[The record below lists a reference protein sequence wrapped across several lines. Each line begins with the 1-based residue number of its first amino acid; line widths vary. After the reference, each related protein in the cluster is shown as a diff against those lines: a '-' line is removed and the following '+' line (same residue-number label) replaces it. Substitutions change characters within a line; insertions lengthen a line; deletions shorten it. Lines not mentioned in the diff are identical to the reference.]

1 MGKEIKVKCF
11 LRRSAFGLVAVS
23 ASVLVGSTVSAVDSP
38 IEQPRIIPNGGTL
51 TNLLGNA
58 PEKLALRNVER
69 AIDELKKQ
77 AIEDKE
83 ATTAIEA
90 ASSDALEALAD
101 QADTLQSE
109 EAAAVQSDNA
119 ASDAL
124 EALADQADALQS
136 EEAAVVKADNA
147 ASDALEAL
155 ADQTD
160 ALQSEEAAVVQSDN
174 AASDALEALADQADA
189 LQSEEAAVVQ
199 SDNAA
204 SDALE
209 ALADQTDALQSEEA
223 EVVQSD
229 NAASDAWEKAATPI
243 ALDVKKTKD
252 TKPVVK
258 KEERQN
264 VNTLPTTGE
273 ESNPFFTAAALAI
286 MVSTGVL
293 VVSSKC
299 KEN

>member
-58 PEKLALRNVER
+58 PEKLALRNEER

-101 QADTLQSE
+101 QAD
-109 EAAAVQSDNA
+109 
-119 ASDAL
+119 
-124 EALADQADALQS
+124 ALQS
-136 EEAAVVKADNA
+136 EEAAVVQLDNA

-160 ALQSEEAAVVQSDN
+160 ALQSEEAAVVK
-174 AASDALEALADQADA
+174 A
-189 LQSEEAAVVQ
+189 
-199 SDNAA
+199 DNAA

-229 NAASDAWEKAATPI
+229 NAASDAWEKAATSI

>member
-1 MGKEIKVKCF
+1 MGKEIKVKYF

-58 PEKLALRNVER
+58 PEKLALRNEER

-83 ATTAIEA
+83 AMTAIEA
-90 ASSDALEALAD
+90 AS
-101 QADTLQSE
+101 
-109 EAAAVQSDNA
+109 
-119 ASDAL
+119 
-124 EALADQADALQS
+124 
-136 EEAAVVKADNA
+136 
-147 ASDALEAL
+147 
-155 ADQTD
+155 
-160 ALQSEEAAVVQSDN
+160 
-174 AASDALEALADQADA
+174 SDALEALADQADA

-199 SDNAA
+199 SDTAA

-223 EVVQSD
+223 AVVKADTAASDALEALADQTDAVQSEEASVVKAD
-229 NAASDAWEKAATPI
+229 TAASDAWEKAATPT

-252 TKPVVK
+252 TTPVVK

-286 MVSTGVL
+286 MVSTGAL

>member
-1 MGKEIKVKCF
+1 MGKEIKVKYF

-58 PEKLALRNVER
+58 PEKLALRNEER

-101 QADTLQSE
+101 QT
-109 EAAAVQSDNA
+109 
-119 ASDAL
+119 
-124 EALADQADALQS
+124 DALQS

-174 AASDALEALADQADA
+174 AASDALEALADQADT
-189 LQSEEAAVVQ
+189 LQSEEAA
-199 SDNAA
+199 A
-204 SDALE
+204 
-209 ALADQTDALQSEEA
+209 
-223 EVVQSD
+223 VQSD

-273 ESNPFFTAAALAI
+273 ESNPFFTATALAI

>member
-58 PEKLALRNVER
+58 PEKLALRNEER

-90 ASSDALEALAD
+90 AS
-101 QADTLQSE
+101 
-109 EAAAVQSDNA
+109 
-119 ASDAL
+119 SDAL

-160 ALQSEEAAVVQSDN
+160 ALQSEEASVVK
-174 AASDALEALADQADA
+174 A
-189 LQSEEAAVVQ
+189 
-199 SDNAA
+199 
-204 SDALE
+204 
-209 ALADQTDALQSEEA
+209 
-223 EVVQSD
+223 D

>member
-38 IEQPRIIPNGGTL
+38 IEQPQIIPNGGTL

-58 PEKLALRNVER
+58 PEKLALRNEER

-124 EALADQADALQS
+124 EALADQ
-136 EEAAVVKADNA
+136 
-147 ASDALEAL
+147 
-155 ADQTD
+155 TD
-160 ALQSEEAAVVQSDN
+160 ALQSEEAA
-174 AASDALEALADQADA
+174 
-189 LQSEEAAVVQ
+189 
-199 SDNAA
+199 
-204 SDALE
+204 
-209 ALADQTDALQSEEA
+209 
-223 EVVQSD
+223 VVQSD

>member
-1 MGKEIKVKCF
+1 M
-11 LRRSAFGLVAVS
+11 
-23 ASVLVGSTVSAVDSP
+23 
-38 IEQPRIIPNGGTL
+38 
-51 TNLLGNA
+51 
-58 PEKLALRNVER
+58 
-69 AIDELKKQ
+69 
-77 AIEDKE
+77 
-83 ATTAIEA
+83 
-90 ASSDALEALAD
+90 
-101 QADTLQSE
+101 
-109 EAAAVQSDNA
+109 
-119 ASDAL
+119 
-124 EALADQADALQS
+124 ADQADALQS

-155 ADQTD
+155 ADQ
-160 ALQSEEAAVVQSDN
+160 A
-174 AASDALEALADQADA
+174 
-189 LQSEEAAVVQ
+189 
-199 SDNAA
+199 
-204 SDALE
+204 
-209 ALADQTDALQSEEA
+209 DALQSEEA

>member
-58 PEKLALRNVER
+58 PEKLALRNEER

-124 EALADQADALQS
+124 EALADQ
-136 EEAAVVKADNA
+136 
-147 ASDALEAL
+147 
-155 ADQTD
+155 T
-160 ALQSEEAAVVQSDN
+160 
-174 AASDALEALADQADA
+174 DA

>member
-1 MGKEIKVKCF
+1 MGKEIKVKYF

-58 PEKLALRNVER
+58 PEKLALRNEER

-90 ASSDALEALAD
+90 ASSDALEAL
-101 QADTLQSE
+101 
-109 EAAAVQSDNA
+109 V
-119 ASDAL
+119 
-124 EALADQADALQS
+124 DQADALQS
-136 EEAAVVKADNA
+136 EEAAVVKADTA

-160 ALQSEEAAVVQSDN
+160 ALQSEEAAVVK
-174 AASDALEALADQADA
+174 ADT
-189 LQSEEAAVVQ
+189 
-199 SDNAA
+199 AA

-209 ALADQTDALQSEEA
+209 ALADQTDAVQSEEA
-223 EVVQSD
+223 SVVKAD
-229 NAASDAWEKAATPI
+229 TAASDAWEKAATPT

-252 TKPVVK
+252 TTPVVK

-286 MVSTGVL
+286 TVSTGAL

>member
-1 MGKEIKVKCF
+1 MGKEIKVKYF

-58 PEKLALRNVER
+58 PEKLALRNEER

-101 QADTLQSE
+101 QADALQSE
-109 EAAAVQSDNA
+109 EAAVVKADTA

-136 EEAAVVKADNA
+136 EEASVVKAD
-147 ASDALEAL
+147 
-155 ADQTD
+155 T
-160 ALQSEEAAVVQSDN
+160 
-174 AASDALEALADQADA
+174 
-189 LQSEEAAVVQ
+189 
-199 SDNAA
+199 
-204 SDALE
+204 
-209 ALADQTDALQSEEA
+209 
-223 EVVQSD
+223 
-229 NAASDAWEKAATPI
+229 AASDAWEKAATPT

-252 TKPVVK
+252 TTPVVK

-286 MVSTGVL
+286 MVSTGAL

>member
-1 MGKEIKVKCF
+1 MGKEIKVKYF

-58 PEKLALRNVER
+58 PEKLALRNEER
-69 AIDELKKQ
+69 DIDELKKQ

-101 QADTLQSE
+101 QADT
-109 EAAAVQSDNA
+109 
-119 ASDAL
+119 
-124 EALADQADALQS
+124 LQS

-174 AASDALEALADQADA
+174 AASDA
-189 LQSEEAAVVQ
+189 
-199 SDNAA
+199 
-204 SDALE
+204 
-209 ALADQTDALQSEEA
+209 
-223 EVVQSD
+223 
-229 NAASDAWEKAATPI
+229 WEKAATPI
-243 ALDVKKTKD
+243 ALDIRKTKD

-286 MVSTGVL
+286 MVSTGAL

>member
-1 MGKEIKVKCF
+1 MGKEIKVKYF

-58 PEKLALRNVER
+58 PEKLALRNEER

-90 ASSDALEALAD
+90 ASSDALEAL
-101 QADTLQSE
+101 E
-109 EAAAVQSDNA
+109 
-119 ASDAL
+119 
-124 EALADQADALQS
+124 DQADALQS
-136 EEAAVVKADNA
+136 EEAAVVQSDTA

-160 ALQSEEAAVVQSDN
+160 ALQSEEAAVVK
-174 AASDALEALADQADA
+174 ADT
-189 LQSEEAAVVQ
+189 
-199 SDNAA
+199 AA

-209 ALADQTDALQSEEA
+209 ALADQTDAVQSEEA
-223 EVVQSD
+223 SVVKAD
-229 NAASDAWEKAATPI
+229 TAASDAWEKAATPT

-252 TKPVVK
+252 TTPVVK

-286 MVSTGVL
+286 MVSTGAL

>member
-58 PEKLALRNVER
+58 PEKLALRNEER

-101 QADTLQSE
+101 QT
-109 EAAAVQSDNA
+109 
-119 ASDAL
+119 
-124 EALADQADALQS
+124 DALQS

-147 ASDALEAL
+147 ASDTLEAL

-160 ALQSEEAAVVQSDN
+160 ALQSEEAAVVK
-174 AASDALEALADQADA
+174 A
-189 LQSEEAAVVQ
+189 
-199 SDNAA
+199 DNAA

-286 MVSTGVL
+286 MVSTGAL

>member
-1 MGKEIKVKCF
+1 GKEIKVKYF

-58 PEKLALRNVER
+58 PEKLALRNEER

-101 QADTLQSE
+101 QAD
-109 EAAAVQSDNA
+109 
-119 ASDAL
+119 
-124 EALADQADALQS
+124 ALQS
-136 EEAAVVKADNA
+136 EEAAVVQSDTA

-160 ALQSEEAAVVQSDN
+160 ALQSEEAAVVK
-174 AASDALEALADQADA
+174 ADT
-189 LQSEEAAVVQ
+189 
-199 SDNAA
+199 AA

-209 ALADQTDALQSEEA
+209 ALADQTDAVQSEEA
-223 EVVQSD
+223 SVVKAD
-229 NAASDAWEKAATPI
+229 TAASDAWEKAATPT

-252 TKPVVK
+252 TTPVVK

-286 MVSTGVL
+286 MVSTGAL

>member
-1 MGKEIKVKCF
+1 MGKEIKVKYF

-38 IEQPRIIPNGGTL
+38 IKQPRIIPNGGTL

-58 PEKLALRNVER
+58 PEKLALRNEER

-101 QADTLQSE
+101 QAD
-109 EAAAVQSDNA
+109 
-119 ASDAL
+119 
-124 EALADQADALQS
+124 ALQS
-136 EEAAVVKADNA
+136 EEAAVVQSDTA

-160 ALQSEEAAVVQSDN
+160 ALQSEEAAVVKADT

-199 SDNAA
+199 SD
-204 SDALE
+204 
-209 ALADQTDALQSEEA
+209 T
-223 EVVQSD
+223 
-229 NAASDAWEKAATPI
+229 AASDAWEKAATPI

>member
-1 MGKEIKVKCF
+1 MGKEIKVKYF

-58 PEKLALRNVER
+58 PEKLALRNEER

-101 QADTLQSE
+101 QAD
-109 EAAAVQSDNA
+109 
-119 ASDAL
+119 
-124 EALADQADALQS
+124 ALQS
-136 EEAAVVKADNA
+136 EEAAVVQSDTA
-147 ASDALEAL
+147 ASDVLEAL

-160 ALQSEEAAVVQSDN
+160 ALQSEEAAVVQSDT
-174 AASDALEALADQADA
+174 
-189 LQSEEAAVVQ
+189 
-199 SDNAA
+199 AA

-209 ALADQTDALQSEEA
+209 ALADQTDAVQSEEA
-223 EVVQSD
+223 SVVKAD
-229 NAASDAWEKAATPI
+229 NAASDAWEKAATPT

-252 TKPVVK
+252 TTPVVK

-273 ESNPFFTAAALAI
+273 ESNPFFTAATLAI
-286 MVSTGVL
+286 MVSTGAL

>member
-58 PEKLALRNVER
+58 PEKLALRNEER

-101 QADTLQSE
+101 QADALQSE
-109 EAAAVQSDNA
+109 EAAVVQSDNA
-119 ASDAL
+119 ASDTL
-124 EALADQADALQS
+124 EALADQTDALQS

-147 ASDALEAL
+147 ASD
-155 ADQTD
+155 T
-160 ALQSEEAAVVQSDN
+160 
-174 AASDALEALADQADA
+174 
-189 LQSEEAAVVQ
+189 
-199 SDNAA
+199 
-204 SDALE
+204 LE

>member
-1 MGKEIKVKCF
+1 MGKEIKVKYF

-38 IEQPRIIPNGGTL
+38 IEQPRIIPNGRTL

-58 PEKLALRNVER
+58 PEKLALRNEER

-101 QADTLQSE
+101 QAD
-109 EAAAVQSDNA
+109 
-119 ASDAL
+119 
-124 EALADQADALQS
+124 ALQS
-136 EEAAVVKADNA
+136 EEAAVVQSDTA

-160 ALQSEEAAVVQSDN
+160 ALQSEEAAVVK
-174 AASDALEALADQADA
+174 AD
-189 LQSEEAAVVQ
+189 
-199 SDNAA
+199 
-204 SDALE
+204 
-209 ALADQTDALQSEEA
+209 T
-223 EVVQSD
+223 
-229 NAASDAWEKAATPI
+229 AASDAWEKAATPT

-252 TKPVVK
+252 TTPVVK

-286 MVSTGVL
+286 MVSTGAL

>member
-58 PEKLALRNVER
+58 PEKLALRNEER

-101 QADTLQSE
+101 QAD
-109 EAAAVQSDNA
+109 
-119 ASDAL
+119 
-124 EALADQADALQS
+124 ALQS
-136 EEAAVVKADNA
+136 EEAAVVKADTA

-160 ALQSEEAAVVQSDN
+160 ALQSEEAAVVKADT

-189 LQSEEAAVVQ
+189 LQSEEASVVK
-199 SDNAA
+199 A
-204 SDALE
+204 
-209 ALADQTDALQSEEA
+209 
-223 EVVQSD
+223 D
-229 NAASDAWEKAATPI
+229 NAASDAWEKAATPT

-252 TKPVVK
+252 TTPVVK

-264 VNTLPTTGE
+264 VNTLPTTSE

-286 MVSTGVL
+286 MVSTGAL

>member
-1 MGKEIKVKCF
+1 
-11 LRRSAFGLVAVS
+11 
-23 ASVLVGSTVSAVDSP
+23 
-38 IEQPRIIPNGGTL
+38 IPNGGTL

-58 PEKLALRNVER
+58 PEKLALRNEER

-101 QADTLQSE
+101 QT
-109 EAAAVQSDNA
+109 
-119 ASDAL
+119 
-124 EALADQADALQS
+124 DALQS
-136 EEAAVVKADNA
+136 EEAAVVKA
-147 ASDALEAL
+147 
-155 ADQTD
+155 
-160 ALQSEEAAVVQSDN
+160 
-174 AASDALEALADQADA
+174 
-189 LQSEEAAVVQ
+189 
-199 SDNAA
+199 DNAA

>member
-1 MGKEIKVKCF
+1 MGKEIKVKYF
-11 LRRSAFGLVAVS
+11 LRRSVFGLVAVS

-58 PEKLALRNVER
+58 PEKLALRNEER

-90 ASSDALEALAD
+90 ASSDALEAL
-101 QADTLQSE
+101 
-109 EAAAVQSDNA
+109 V
-119 ASDAL
+119 
-124 EALADQADALQS
+124 DQADALQS
-136 EEAAVVKADNA
+136 EEAAVVQSDTA

-160 ALQSEEAAVVQSDN
+160 ALQSEEAAVVK
-174 AASDALEALADQADA
+174 ADT
-189 LQSEEAAVVQ
+189 
-199 SDNAA
+199 AA

-209 ALADQTDALQSEEA
+209 ALADQTDAVQSEEA
-223 EVVQSD
+223 SVVKAD
-229 NAASDAWEKAATPI
+229 TAASDAWEKAATPT

-252 TKPVVK
+252 TTPVVK

-286 MVSTGVL
+286 TVSTGAL

>member
-58 PEKLALRNVER
+58 PEKLALRNEER

-90 ASSDALEALAD
+90 AS
-101 QADTLQSE
+101 
-109 EAAAVQSDNA
+109 
-119 ASDAL
+119 
-124 EALADQADALQS
+124 
-136 EEAAVVKADNA
+136 
-147 ASDALEAL
+147 
-155 ADQTD
+155 
-160 ALQSEEAAVVQSDN
+160 
-174 AASDALEALADQADA
+174 SDALEALADQADA

-223 EVVQSD
+223 AVVKADNAASDALEALADQTDALQSEEAAVVQSD

>member
-1 MGKEIKVKCF
+1 KCF

-58 PEKLALRNVER
+58 PEKLALRNEER

-101 QADTLQSE
+101 QT
-109 EAAAVQSDNA
+109 
-119 ASDAL
+119 
-124 EALADQADALQS
+124 DALQS
-136 EEAAVVKADNA
+136 EEAAVVKA
-147 ASDALEAL
+147 
-155 ADQTD
+155 
-160 ALQSEEAAVVQSDN
+160 
-174 AASDALEALADQADA
+174 
-189 LQSEEAAVVQ
+189 
-199 SDNAA
+199 DNAA

>member
-1 MGKEIKVKCF
+1 MGKEIKVKYF

-58 PEKLALRNVER
+58 PEKLALRNEER

-90 ASSDALEALAD
+90 ASSDALEALADNAASDALEALAD

-124 EALADQADALQS
+124 EALADQADTLQS
-136 EEAAVVKADNA
+136 EEAAA
-147 ASDALEAL
+147 
-155 ADQTD
+155 
-160 ALQSEEAAVVQSDN
+160 
-174 AASDALEALADQADA
+174 
-189 LQSEEAAVVQ
+189 
-199 SDNAA
+199 
-204 SDALE
+204 
-209 ALADQTDALQSEEA
+209 
-223 EVVQSD
+223 VQSD

-273 ESNPFFTAAALAI
+273 ESNPFFTATALAI
-286 MVSTGVL
+286 MVSTGV
-293 VVSSKC
+293 
-299 KEN
+299 

>member
-1 MGKEIKVKCF
+1 MGKEIKVKYF

-38 IEQPRIIPNGGTL
+38 IKQPRIIPNGGTL

-58 PEKLALRNVER
+58 PEKLALRNEER

-101 QADTLQSE
+101 QAD
-109 EAAAVQSDNA
+109 
-119 ASDAL
+119 
-124 EALADQADALQS
+124 ALQS
-136 EEAAVVKADNA
+136 EEAAVVKADTA

-160 ALQSEEAAVVQSDN
+160 ALQSEEAAVVQSD
-174 AASDALEALADQADA
+174 
-189 LQSEEAAVVQ
+189 
-199 SDNAA
+199 
-204 SDALE
+204 
-209 ALADQTDALQSEEA
+209 T
-223 EVVQSD
+223 
-229 NAASDAWEKAATPI
+229 AASDAWEKAATPI

>member
-1 MGKEIKVKCF
+1 
-11 LRRSAFGLVAVS
+11 AFGLVAVS

-58 PEKLALRNVER
+58 PEKLALRNEER

-101 QADTLQSE
+101 QAD
-109 EAAAVQSDNA
+109 
-119 ASDAL
+119 
-124 EALADQADALQS
+124 ALQS
-136 EEAAVVKADNA
+136 EEAAVVQSDTA

-160 ALQSEEAAVVQSDN
+160 ALQSEEAAVVK
-174 AASDALEALADQADA
+174 ADT
-189 LQSEEAAVVQ
+189 
-199 SDNAA
+199 AA

-209 ALADQTDALQSEEA
+209 ALADQTDAVQSEEA
-223 EVVQSD
+223 SVVKAD
-229 NAASDAWEKAATPI
+229 TAASDAWEKAATPT

-252 TKPVVK
+252 TTPVVK

-286 MVSTGVL
+286 MVSTGAL

>member
-1 MGKEIKVKCF
+1 MGKEIKVKYF

-38 IEQPRIIPNGGTL
+38 IEQPRIIPNGRTL

-58 PEKLALRNVER
+58 PEKLALRNEER

-101 QADTLQSE
+101 QAD
-109 EAAAVQSDNA
+109 
-119 ASDAL
+119 
-124 EALADQADALQS
+124 ALQS
-136 EEAAVVKADNA
+136 EEAAVVQSDTA

-160 ALQSEEAAVVQSDN
+160 AVQSEEASVVK
-174 AASDALEALADQADA
+174 AD
-189 LQSEEAAVVQ
+189 
-199 SDNAA
+199 
-204 SDALE
+204 
-209 ALADQTDALQSEEA
+209 T
-223 EVVQSD
+223 
-229 NAASDAWEKAATPI
+229 AASDAWEKAATPT

-252 TKPVVK
+252 TTPVVK

-286 MVSTGVL
+286 MVSTGAL

>member
-1 MGKEIKVKCF
+1 MKVKYF

-38 IEQPRIIPNGGTL
+38 IEQPRIIPNGRTL

-58 PEKLALRNVER
+58 PEKLALRNEER

-101 QADTLQSE
+101 QAD
-109 EAAAVQSDNA
+109 
-119 ASDAL
+119 
-124 EALADQADALQS
+124 ALQS
-136 EEAAVVKADNA
+136 EEAAVVQSDTA

-160 ALQSEEAAVVQSDN
+160 ALQSEEAAVVK
-174 AASDALEALADQADA
+174 ADT
-189 LQSEEAAVVQ
+189 
-199 SDNAA
+199 AA

-209 ALADQTDALQSEEA
+209 ALADQTDAVQSEEA
-223 EVVQSD
+223 SVVKAD
-229 NAASDAWEKAATPI
+229 TAASDAWEKAATPT

-252 TKPVVK
+252 TTPVVK

-286 MVSTGVL
+286 MVSTGAL

>member
-58 PEKLALRNVER
+58 PEKLALRNEER

-90 ASSDALEALAD
+90 AS
-101 QADTLQSE
+101 
-109 EAAAVQSDNA
+109 
-119 ASDAL
+119 SDAL

-160 ALQSEEAAVVQSDN
+160 ALQSEEAAVVK
-174 AASDALEALADQADA
+174 A
-189 LQSEEAAVVQ
+189 
-199 SDNAA
+199 DNAA

>member
-1 MGKEIKVKCF
+1 MGKEIKVKYF

-58 PEKLALRNVER
+58 PEKLALRNEER

-90 ASSDALEALAD
+90 ASSDALEAL
-101 QADTLQSE
+101 
-109 EAAAVQSDNA
+109 V
-119 ASDAL
+119 
-124 EALADQADALQS
+124 DQADALQS
-136 EEAAVVKADNA
+136 EEAAVVQSDTA

-160 ALQSEEAAVVQSDN
+160 ALQSEEASVVK
-174 AASDALEALADQADA
+174 AD
-189 LQSEEAAVVQ
+189 
-199 SDNAA
+199 
-204 SDALE
+204 
-209 ALADQTDALQSEEA
+209 T
-223 EVVQSD
+223 
-229 NAASDAWEKAATPI
+229 AASDAWEKAATPT

-252 TKPVVK
+252 TTPVVK

-286 MVSTGVL
+286 TVSTGAL

>member
-1 MGKEIKVKCF
+1 
-11 LRRSAFGLVAVS
+11 
-23 ASVLVGSTVSAVDSP
+23 STVSAVDSP

-58 PEKLALRNVER
+58 PEKLALRNEER

-101 QADTLQSE
+101 QT
-109 EAAAVQSDNA
+109 
-119 ASDAL
+119 
-124 EALADQADALQS
+124 DALQS
-136 EEAAVVKADNA
+136 EEAAVVKA
-147 ASDALEAL
+147 
-155 ADQTD
+155 
-160 ALQSEEAAVVQSDN
+160 
-174 AASDALEALADQADA
+174 
-189 LQSEEAAVVQ
+189 
-199 SDNAA
+199 DNAA

>member
-1 MGKEIKVKCF
+1 MGKEIKVKYF

-58 PEKLALRNVER
+58 PEKLALRNEER

-101 QADTLQSE
+101 QAD
-109 EAAAVQSDNA
+109 
-119 ASDAL
+119 
-124 EALADQADALQS
+124 ALQS
-136 EEAAVVKADNA
+136 EEAAVVQSDTA
-147 ASDALEAL
+147 ASDTLEAL

-160 ALQSEEAAVVQSDN
+160 ALQSEEAAVVK
-174 AASDALEALADQADA
+174 ADT
-189 LQSEEAAVVQ
+189 
-199 SDNAA
+199 AA

-209 ALADQTDALQSEEA
+209 ALADQTDAVQSEEA
-223 EVVQSD
+223 SVVKAD
-229 NAASDAWEKAATPI
+229 TAASDAWEKAATPT

-252 TKPVVK
+252 TTPVVK

-286 MVSTGVL
+286 MVSTGAL

>member
-1 MGKEIKVKCF
+1 
-11 LRRSAFGLVAVS
+11 RSAFGLVAVS

-58 PEKLALRNVER
+58 PEKLALRNEER
-69 AIDELKKQ
+69 DIDELKKQ

-155 ADQTD
+155 ADQ
-160 ALQSEEAAVVQSDN
+160 A
-174 AASDALEALADQADA
+174 
-189 LQSEEAAVVQ
+189 
-199 SDNAA
+199 
-204 SDALE
+204 
-209 ALADQTDALQSEEA
+209 DALQSEEA

>member
-58 PEKLALRNVER
+58 PEKLALRNEER

-101 QADTLQSE
+101 QAD
-109 EAAAVQSDNA
+109 
-119 ASDAL
+119 
-124 EALADQADALQS
+124 ALQS
-136 EEAAVVKADNA
+136 EEASVVKADNA

-160 ALQSEEAAVVQSDN
+160 ALQSEEASVVK
-174 AASDALEALADQADA
+174 A
-189 LQSEEAAVVQ
+189 
-199 SDNAA
+199 DNAA

>member
-58 PEKLALRNVER
+58 PEKLALRNEER

-90 ASSDALEALAD
+90 ASSDALEALA
-101 QADTLQSE
+101 
-109 EAAAVQSDNA
+109 
-119 ASDAL
+119 
-124 EALADQADALQS
+124 
-136 EEAAVVKADNA
+136 
-147 ASDALEAL
+147 
-155 ADQTD
+155 
-160 ALQSEEAAVVQSDN
+160 
-174 AASDALEALADQADA
+174 
-189 LQSEEAAVVQ
+189 
-199 SDNAA
+199 DNAA

>member
-58 PEKLALRNVER
+58 PEKLALRNEER

-101 QADTLQSE
+101 QT
-109 EAAAVQSDNA
+109 
-119 ASDAL
+119 
-124 EALADQADALQS
+124 DALQS

-160 ALQSEEAAVVQSDN
+160 ALQSEEA
-174 AASDALEALADQADA
+174 EA
-189 LQSEEAAVVQ
+189 
-199 SDNAA
+199 
-204 SDALE
+204 
-209 ALADQTDALQSEEA
+209 
-223 EVVQSD
+223 VQSD

>member
-1 MGKEIKVKCF
+1 MGKEIKVKYF

-38 IEQPRIIPNGGTL
+38 IEQPRIIPNGRTL

-58 PEKLALRNVER
+58 PEKLALRNEER

-101 QADTLQSE
+101 QAD
-109 EAAAVQSDNA
+109 
-119 ASDAL
+119 
-124 EALADQADALQS
+124 ALQS
-136 EEAAVVKADNA
+136 EEAAVVQSDTA

-160 ALQSEEAAVVQSDN
+160 ALQSEEAAVVQSDT
-174 AASDALEALADQADA
+174 
-189 LQSEEAAVVQ
+189 
-199 SDNAA
+199 AA

-209 ALADQTDALQSEEA
+209 ALADQTDAVQSEEA
-223 EVVQSD
+223 SVVKAD
-229 NAASDAWEKAATPI
+229 TAASDAWEKAATPT

-252 TKPVVK
+252 TTPVVK

-286 MVSTGVL
+286 MVSTGAL

>member
-1 MGKEIKVKCF
+1 MGKEIKVKYF

-58 PEKLALRNVER
+58 PEKLALRNEER

-90 ASSDALEALAD
+90 ASSDALEAL
-101 QADTLQSE
+101 
-109 EAAAVQSDNA
+109 V
-119 ASDAL
+119 
-124 EALADQADALQS
+124 
-136 EEAAVVKADNA
+136 
-147 ASDALEAL
+147 
-155 ADQTD
+155 
-160 ALQSEEAAVVQSDN
+160 
-174 AASDALEALADQADA
+174 DQADA

-199 SDNAA
+199 SDTAA

-209 ALADQTDALQSEEA
+209 ALADQTDAVQSEEA
-223 EVVQSD
+223 AVVKADTAASDALEALADQTDAVQSEEASVVKAD
-229 NAASDAWEKAATPI
+229 TAASDAWEKAATPT

-252 TKPVVK
+252 TTPVVK

-286 MVSTGVL
+286 TVSTGAL

>member
-58 PEKLALRNVER
+58 PEKLALRNEER

-90 ASSDALEALAD
+90 AS
-101 QADTLQSE
+101 
-109 EAAAVQSDNA
+109 
-119 ASDAL
+119 
-124 EALADQADALQS
+124 
-136 EEAAVVKADNA
+136 
-147 ASDALEAL
+147 
-155 ADQTD
+155 
-160 ALQSEEAAVVQSDN
+160 
-174 AASDALEALADQADA
+174 SDALEALADQADA

-223 EVVQSD
+223 AVVKAD

-264 VNTLPTTGE
+264 VNTLPTTDE

>member
-1 MGKEIKVKCF
+1 M
-11 LRRSAFGLVAVS
+11 S

-38 IEQPRIIPNGGTL
+38 IEQSRIIPNGGTL

-58 PEKLALRNVER
+58 PEKLALRNEER

-101 QADTLQSE
+101 QAD
-109 EAAAVQSDNA
+109 
-119 ASDAL
+119 
-124 EALADQADALQS
+124 ALQS
-136 EEAAVVKADNA
+136 EEAAVVQSDTA

-160 ALQSEEAAVVQSDN
+160 ALQSEEAAVVK
-174 AASDALEALADQADA
+174 AD
-189 LQSEEAAVVQ
+189 
-199 SDNAA
+199 
-204 SDALE
+204 
-209 ALADQTDALQSEEA
+209 T
-223 EVVQSD
+223 
-229 NAASDAWEKAATPI
+229 AASDAWEKAATPI

-286 MVSTGVL
+286 MVSIGAL